1 MYMNTTHEIYG
12 QGFRDAV
19 KAVSKF
25 GLRTIVLDHILEKR
39 CLATDRRIIPCF
51 IALLK

>member
-39 CLATDRRIIPCF
+39 CLATFLVNQMSRY
-51 IALLK
+51 